1 MRKLVKTVAV
11 ALSASI
17 LFSTTAFAKPLG
29 SSDWET
35 VVNTGN
41 GFRYLFCKQSWGNMW
56 QGGYNWVDTDNNG
69 IFELRYFLS
78 GYDKDGNYDENRE
91 GYMYQPGME
100 LSETEQKE
108 LENKNGIYGDLKD
121 GQAFDMQG
129 QPIKVYKNGQ
139 PLEGGGY
146 KYTFRNISFK
156 DPENKLGKM
165 RVEDVAGNMPTYY
178 QESVYEAEKT
188 LGEAYYQTWDY
199 MSKLVG
205 ISLESNWSL
214 HSEWESESVIDRWTA
229 TWAYNGDYTKYKDSN
244 GITWY
249 VYYHSTSPN
258 ALRIKGYDFDHPV
271 KMETF
276 NNKVYDNLNKDYK
289 WTGSIDISNASSVGI
304 DKDYVIAN
312 IEYIANPQ

>member
-1 MRKLVKTVAV
+1 MRKLAKTIAI
-11 ALSASI
+11 ALSASM
-17 LFSTTAFAKPLG
+17 LFSSTAFAKPLG
-29 SSDWET
+29 SSDWQT

-41 GFRYLFCKQSWGNMW
+41 GFRFLFSTYSWGNAW
-56 QGGYNWVDTDNNG
+56 QGGYNWVDTDNDG

-78 GYDKDGNYDENRE
+78 GYGKDGNYDENRE

-108 LENKNGIYGDLKD
+108 LESKNGIYGDLKD

-165 RVEDVAGNMPTYY
+165 RIDDVAGNIPYY
-178 QESVYEAEKT
+178 MSESVYEAEKT

-199 MSKLVG
+199 DNKFAE
-205 ISLESNWSL
+205 IQLESTWKIV
-214 HSEWESESVIDRWTA
+214 SESDIDK
-229 TWAYNGDYTKYKDSN
+229 WAEADKTHYNKDYTKYKDSN

-249 VYYHSTSPN
+249 VEYSSDYNSIYIT
-258 ALRIKGYDFDHPV
+258 GYDFDHPV
-271 KMETF
+271 KMNTF
-276 NNKVYDNLNKDYK
+276 NNKVYFNNDYY
-289 WTGSIDISNASSVGI
+289 WYGRFVIHNTSTVGI

-312 IEYIANPQ
+312 TEYIANPQ